1 MNSAD
6 PILALRARVAAL
18 SPAEREA
25 FRRQLEARGIAWE
38 RVAPEET
45 PQETSRVSTRPARLP
60 LTPGQKH
67 FWLQQ
72 SLYPESSAYHV
83 AYRWRFEG
91 PLDRAAL
98 ERSLAT
104 IVSRHAPL
112 RTAFP
117 VEAGEP
123 WQEVHPNHAFALGF
137 TDLEATGED
146 GEALAL
152 AVATEPFD
160 LSKAPLIRAHLF
172 RQNESEHL
180 LAITLHHIVADGWSR
195 GVLMRELTACYR
207 AYRMGAAPALSPIT
221 RDFGDLVLDQHAW
234 LQRPDCGRSRDYW
247 KQTLADLKPL
257 ELPSDRSRSSSVDM
271 TAATVTR
278 VIPVSVSSQVAS
290 LASQLGTTPFVV
302 MAAAFSLLLHR
313 YSGERDL
320 SVCVPVAGRDD
331 PDAAGLIGLF
341 TNTLVLR
348 AQLDPRMTFSQWVG
362 VVQERFSDALD
373 HQAFPFPLIAE
384 ALGMSRDQRQSPL
397 SQVMF
402 QLQSQDYRAQN
413 AEQIDFGIDGLIVR
427 QQPARLRETK
437 VDLSWYVMERE
448 SGYLLNIEYRVAI
461 FDAWRIERMAA
472 HFEVLLGS
480 ILQSPNALLPRLAY
494 LSKEEQAAV
503 VALGTPTARPVPDI
517 TMHDAI
523 AHVARLQP
531 DAIALESKGQSW
543 TYGELQKDVDALT
556 DTLVSLSVHPGDR
569 VAVSLP
575 GRGQSVIAFL
585 AILKAGAV
593 YVPLDPDHPAD
604 RVAYVL
610 EDSGVSLVLT
620 DRADLYPGQRA
631 LDPTRPMPVSETPA
645 ALPPSDPARIAYLL
659 YTSGSTGRP
668 NGVPI
673 AHASLLNH
681 LRSMAVSPGLAP
693 GHRLLA
699 ITTPT
704 FDISILEM
712 LLPLSVGATT
722 VLYGQDLLLAPQRLA
737 DVLVTDRISHLQ
749 ATPAYWR
756 MLIDSGWEG
765 LPHLIALCGGEALDA
780 PLARKLIDRT
790 KELWNVYGPTEATIW
805 ASALRVTHAH
815 AESGKVPV
823 GGLLDNTHLHVL
835 DAYMQ
840 PLPRGIGGE
849 LYIGGPCLSPGYW
862 NRPALTAARFVPN
875 PFYDENSPALRLY
888 RTGDAVVRLANSE
901 IEFIGR
907 TDFQVKLRGYRIEIG
922 EIEDKLLRESVV
934 EQAIVT
940 LDAENERLIAY
951 VQTRD
956 LPATND
962 GEIERRLR
970 QSLSAQLPRYM
981 VPTAFVILEEFP
993 LNPNGKVDR
1002 KQLPIPQL
1010 STTRAEPIP
1019 ARNAIEAT
1027 LLEIWKAVLRREDIG
1042 IEDNFFDLGGDS
1054 IIGVQIVA
1062 KAQAKG
1068 LKLEPTQIF
1077 ELQTIA
1083 AQAEAAVAES
1093 AVHTIEVAESGP
1105 SFEMTPVQAGM
1116 LFHSLMAP
1124 ASGTYIEQCWCVL
1137 EGPLDADAFK
1147 SAWGRVIA
1155 RHEVLRGACRWMD
1168 VERPIMVIAED
1179 VVPEWREADWSGE
1192 DAAGQE
1198 TAFAAWLEADR
1209 RRGFT
1214 LDAAPLLRFALIRL
1228 GPGRHRFV
1236 WSFHHLLMDG
1246 WCGSLLVGEM
1256 LKAYAGESLPAP
1268 PPSYRQYVA
1277 WRDRQDISSA
1287 QAYWSHALAD
1297 LPQGGF
1303 LGEAKIGEAAQEAI
1317 VEIRRSLDAS
1327 LATRLTVMAR
1337 RERLTLA
1344 TVLQGAW
1351 ALLLSRYGAEDD
1363 VIFGTVLSGRPP
1375 DLPDADRMIGLFLNT
1390 VPFRAQTRPDERVGE
1405 WLQGLQSAHRQR
1417 EKHGHAALA
1426 DIQRWA
1432 GKTADQPLFDTLLII
1447 ENLPLSM
1454 HAAFA
1459 EGTHTLTLSDPGSYE
1474 RTHYPLS
1481 LRIFPGAEIEIALAA
1496 DPSRLSST
1504 KADRLLRHYETLL
1517 SSIADDPQACLGTIE
1532 MLHPDERDILL
1543 LTGRGS
1549 QTQPCAAV
1557 HDQII
1562 ARAKGEPG
1570 KAAVVQVG
1578 EGRDSTMSYGD
1589 LVGYAEALAL
1599 RLYQQGIGRGAVV
1612 AVYLRRGSALLPS
1625 LLAVMRSGAA
1635 YLPIDPDYPAER
1647 IAYMLADSGAAL
1659 VLTDLGD
1666 SERAVIPQDVPVM
1679 DPTQA
1684 FGCAQASF
1692 EPTAVQAD
1700 DLAYILYTSG
1710 STGQPK
1716 GVAITHGAL
1725 ANFIESMA
1733 DRPGIGAGDRL
1744 LALTTI
1750 GFDIAGLEL
1759 FAPLSQGAT
1768 VLLADSAIARDGRR
1782 LAALVDRVRPSVM
1795 QATPAGWRMLIE
1807 AGWPSEKGHGKGYEK
1822 GLRMLCGGEA
1832 LDSLLAAELL
1842 DRGDCLWNLYGPTE
1856 TTIWSAA
1863 TEVRREDLNG
1873 HSVTVAGP
1881 IQNTQLYVLDRRGEP
1896 VPPGTPGEL
1905 HIGGAG
1911 LSPGYWGKPGLT
1923 ADRFIPNPFRRG
1935 PQDGYHLYRTGDLVR
1950 LAENGALDFLGRID
1964 NQVKLRGYRI
1974 ELGEVEARLAA
1985 HPRVAE
1991 AAVLVEDG
1999 GAGKQLIA
2007 YLRWREPFVG
2017 DASAELGPH
2026 VAGSLP
2032 LYMLPSAY
2040 VALDAFPLT
2049 PNGKVDRRALPACR
2063 PKPAQR
2069 QTHLPISGEPA
2080 ATLAAIW
2087 REALKIDHIGRGDNF
2102 FECGGHSLLVV
2113 SLQGVIGKRF
2123 GISIDITAFFQFPTL
2138 ETLAAHIA
2146 QLQAGRE
2153 GQWSGG
2159 DRTLLRQT
2167 GRDRLADRRGLRAER
2182 TGA

>member
-18 SPAEREA
+18 GLAEREA

-38 RVAPEET
+38 RVAPQET
-45 PQETSRVSTRPARLP
+45 PHETPRVPTRTERLP

-72 SLYPESSAYHV
+72 SLYPASSAYHV

-98 ERSLAT
+98 ERSLAM

-123 WQEVHPNHAFALGF
+123 WQQVHPAHDFAMGF
-137 TDLEATGED
+137 TDLEVTGED

-152 AVATEPFD
+152 AVATESFD

-172 RQNESEHL
+172 RQDEGNHL

-207 AYRMGAAPALSPIT
+207 AYAVGATPDLSHIT
-221 RDFGDLVLDQHAW
+221 RDFGDLVLDQQAW
-234 LQRPDCGRSRDYW
+234 LTSPDCERARGYW

-278 VIPVSVSSQVAS
+278 IIPVSVSSQVAL

-302 MAAAFSLLLHR
+302 MAAAFTLLLHR

-331 PDAAGLIGLF
+331 PIAAGLIGLF

-362 VVQERFSDALD
+362 AVQERFSDALD
-373 HQAFPFPLIAE
+373 HQAFPFPLISE
-384 ALGMSRDQRQSPL
+384 ALGMSRDQRQNPL

-402 QLQSQDYRAQN
+402 QLQSQNYRAQN
-413 AEQIDFGIDGLIVR
+413 AEQIDFGIGGLKVR

-448 SGYLLNIEYRVAI
+448 SGYLLNIEYRAAI

-480 ILQSPNALLPRLAY
+480 ILQAPNALLPTLAY
-494 LSKEEQAAV
+494 LTNEEHAAV
-503 VALGTPTARPVPDI
+503 VALGTPAVRPVPDI
-517 TMHDAI
+517 TVQDAI
-523 AHVARLQP
+523 AQVAFRQP
-531 DAIALESKGQSW
+531 DAIALESQGRSW
-543 TYGELQKDVDALT
+543 TYGTLQKDVDALAE
-556 DTLVSLSVHPGDR
+556 TLVSLSVCPGDR

-620 DRADLYPGQRA
+620 DKADLYPAQRSF
-631 LDPTRPMPVSETPA
+631 DPTLPLPVSENLSV
-645 ALPPSDPARIAYLL
+645 LPPSDPARIAYLL

-673 AHASLLNH
+673 GHASLLNH

-693 GHRLLA
+693 GDRLLA

-712 LLPLSVGATT
+712 LLPLNVGATT

-805 ASALRVTHAH
+805 ASALRVTRAH

-875 PFYDENSPALRLY
+875 PFCDENSSALRLY
-888 RTGDAVVRLANSE
+888 RTGDAVVRLAGDE

-940 LDAENERLIAY
+940 LDAESERLIAY
-951 VQTRD
+951 VLTHD

-962 GEIERRLR
+962 GEIERKLR

-981 VPTAFVILEEFP
+981 VPTAFVMMKEFP

-1010 STTRAEPIP
+1010 STTQAEPVP
-1019 ARNAIEAT
+1019 ARNATEAT
-1027 LLEIWKAVLRREDIG
+1027 LLAIWKTVLRREDFG

-1083 AQAEAAVAES
+1083 AQAAAASAAES
-1093 AVHTIEVAESGP
+1093 EVQAVEVAESGS
-1105 SFEMTPVQAGM
+1105 SFEMTPVQTGM

-1137 EGPLDADAFK
+1137 EGPLDVDAFK
-1147 SAWGRVIA
+1147 AAWERVIV
-1155 RHEVLRGACRWMD
+1155 RHEVLRGACRWVD
-1168 VERPIMVIAED
+1168 VERPIMVIAEE
-1179 VVPEWREADWSGE
+1179 VVPEWREADWSGN

-1198 TAFAAWLEADR
+1198 KAFAAWLEADR

-1228 GPGRHRFV
+1228 GPNRHRFV
-1236 WSFHHLLMDG
+1236 WTFHHLLMDG

-1256 LKAYAGESLPAP
+1256 LKAYAGKSLPVP

-1277 WRDRQDISSA
+1277 WRDRQDSAAA
-1287 QAYWSHALAD
+1287 QAYWTHALAD
-1297 LPQGGF
+1297 LPQGGLF
-1303 LGEAKIGEAAQEAI
+1303 GETKISETMPEAI
-1317 VEIRRSLDAS
+1317 VEIRRSLDAG
-1327 LATRLTVMAR
+1327 LATRLAAMAR
-1337 RERLTLA
+1337 RQRLTLA

-1390 VPFRAQTRPDERVGE
+1390 VPFRALTRPDDTLAE
-1405 WLQGLQSAHRQR
+1405 WLQGLQTAHRQR

-1454 HAAFA
+1454 QAAFA
-1459 EGTHTLTLSDPGSYE
+1459 EGTHTLNLTDPGSYE
-1474 RTHYPLS
+1474 RTHYSLS

-1504 KADRLLRHYETLL
+1504 GADRLLRHYETVLA
-1517 SSIADDPQACLGTIE
+1517 SIADDPQACLGTID
-1532 MLHPDERDILL
+1532 MLNADEREILL
-1543 LTGRGS
+1543 QMGQGP
-1549 QTQPCAAV
+1549 QTRPSVTV

-1570 KAAVVQVG
+1570 KAAVIQVG
-1578 EGRDSTMSYGD
+1578 EGRDSTMTYGD
-1589 LVGYAEALAL
+1589 LVAYADALAL
-1599 RLYQQGIGRGAVV
+1599 RLYQRGIGRGAVV
-1612 AVYLRRGSALLPS
+1612 AVYLRRGRALLPS

-1659 VLTDLGD
+1659 VLTDLED
-1666 SERAVIPQDVPVM
+1666 RERAMMPQDVPVM
-1679 DPTQA
+1679 DPTQI
-1684 FGCAQASF
+1684 FGGASTSF
-1692 EPTAVQAD
+1692 EPVAVQAD
-1700 DLAYILYTSG
+1700 DLAYLLYTSG

-1725 ANFIESMA
+1725 ANFIDSMA
-1733 DRPGIGAGDRL
+1733 EKPGMGEDDRL

-1768 VLLADSAIARDGRR
+1768 VLLTESAIARDGRR
-1782 LAALVDRVRPSVM
+1782 LAALVDRVQPSVM

-1807 AGWPSEKGHGKGYEK
+1807 AGWHGAH

-1832 LDSLLAAELL
+1832 LDSRLAAELL

-1863 TEVRREDLNG
+1863 TEVRREDLSDN
-1873 HSVTVAGP
+1873 SVAVAGP

-1950 LAENGALDFLGRID
+1950 LAENGTLDFLGRID

-1974 ELGEVEARLAA
+1974 ELGEIEARLAA

-1999 GAGKQLIA
+1999 GAGKQLVA

-2017 DASAELGPH
+2017 EASAELGPH
-2026 VAGSLP
+2026 MADSLP
-2032 LYMLPSAY
+2032 LYMLPSVY
-2040 VALDAFPLT
+2040 VVLHAFPLT

-2063 PKPAQR
+2063 PKLALL
-2069 QTHLPISGEPA
+2069 QTRPPVSGEPA

-2087 REALKIDHIGRGDNF
+2087 REALKIDHVGPGDNF

-2113 SLQGVIGKRF
+2113 SLQGVIDQRF
-2123 GISIDITAFFQFPTL
+2123 GISIDITAFFRFPTL

-2153 GQWSGG
+2153 GEWSGR
-2159 DRTLLRQT
+2159 DRSLLRQT
-2167 GRDRLADRRGLRAER
+2167 GRDRLLGRRGLRAER